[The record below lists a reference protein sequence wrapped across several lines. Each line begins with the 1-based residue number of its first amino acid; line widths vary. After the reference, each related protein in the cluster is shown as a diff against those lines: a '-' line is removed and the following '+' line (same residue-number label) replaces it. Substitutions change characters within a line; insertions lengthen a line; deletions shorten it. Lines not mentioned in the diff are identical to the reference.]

1 MLQVQ
6 IFDAPVVH
14 LAPSGEDS
22 ILIYTY
28 DNVLSHYIV
37 AASKKSVELIKVGQ
51 IALQGIIRA
60 PPRVRG
66 VSWVVPEQQ
75 LRKFMFLRAT
85 CAVILTDI
93 RKW

>member
-1 MLQVQ
+1 MQ
-6 IFDAPVVH
+6 IQALDAPAVH
-14 LAPSGEDS
+14 LASSGEDS

-75 LRKFMFLRAT
+75 LRELGLLSLLYVHMLT
-85 CAVILTDI
+85 CC